1 MRYLLYFLAVL
12 TAIAPVLA
20 QSGKIKDMDLDKG
33 DGVFEIDA
41 AVPPPPKVTAQLP
54 GGATMDFVWIE
65 PGTFTMGSPA
75 SEEGRN
81 ADEPQHEVTISQG
94 FYLGQFE
101 ITQAQWEGVMGTRP
115 WAEQDFV
122 QSNPSHP
129 AVYISWDDMQAFVI
143 RLDDAAGEMI
153 YRLPTEAEWEYAC
166 RAGSTTR
173 WSFGDDKSQLGDYAW
188 YGVNAWDVDLQW
200 AQPVE
205 TKRPNPWGLY
215 DMHGNVWEWV
225 QDWYGSYSSTSVV
238 DPQGAS
244 SGSFRVLRGG
254 SFGRTARSMR
264 SADRSGGTPF
274 GRRSGI
280 GARLLRTR

>member
-1 MRYLLYFLAVL
+1 MRYLLYLLAVL

-20 QSGKIKDMDLDKG
+20 QSGKIKDMDLDEG
-33 DGVFEIDA
+33 DRVFEIDA
-41 AVPPPPKVTAQLP
+41 PVPPPPKVTAQLP

-129 AVYISWDDMQAFVI
+129 AVYISWDDMQAFVKG
-143 RLDDAAGEMI
+143 LDDAAGEMI

-173 WSFGDDKSQLGDYAW
+173 WSFGDDESQLGDYAW
-188 YGVNAWDVDLQW
+188 YGVNAWDVDLTW
-200 AQPVE
+200 AQPVG

-225 QDWYGSYSSTSVV
+225 QEWHGSYSSTSVV

-254 SFGRTARSMR
+254 SFGRTAQFVR
-264 SADRSGGTPF
+264 SADRNGGTPF